1 MPGTD
6 AYDEPIKY
14 KDEMLSIN
22 VWQVVKTYKHQA
34 WNKRWHYH
42 KEIELLYM
50 QEGSME
56 IRVQD
61 ELYRLHAGNV
71 LVIGSCQ
78 PHVTRKVDEHR
89 LAYLVLHFDIR
100 QYLDAAALLHYRFFA
115 ELDRPLSVLN
125 PVIHAGPALQA
136 ELARSITAIHEEM
149 QAMDKAFKMAA
160 SLHVKHILLKLF
172 RSDPRDAIHEHD
184 PMATAALYAAIDY
197 VQSRLSTKI
206 DMKEVSEKVNMNYY
220 YFSKFF
226 KKKMGVSFVEYVN
239 LQKIKKAQQL
249 LLTEDSSMTE
259 IAEKVGI
266 HNMAHFYSLFRRY
279 NQCSPKAY
287 VRRVSPPPS
296 SDREPST

>member
-1 MPGTD
+1 MPEGN
-6 AYDEPIKY
+6 AYDEPIIY

-50 QEGSME
+50 LEGSMDVR
-56 IRVQD
+56 IQD
-61 ELYRLHAGNV
+61 ELYRLSEGSV

-78 PHVTRKVDEHR
+78 PHVTRKADEHR
-89 LAYLVLHFDIR
+89 LSYLVLHFDIR

-115 ELDRPLSVLN
+115 ELDRPLSALN
-125 PVIHAGPALQA
+125 PIIHADPALQS
-136 ELARSITAIHEEM
+136 ELARMILAIHEEM
-149 QAMDKAFKMAA
+149 QAMCKGFKMAA
-160 SLHVKHILLKLF
+160 SLCVKHILLKLF
-172 RSDPRDAIHEHD
+172 RSDPRDMIHEQD
-184 PMATAALYAAIDY
+184 PMATAALYDAIDY
-197 VQSRLSTKI
+197 VQSRLSAKI
-206 DMKEVSEKVNMNYY
+206 DMKEVSEQVNMNYY

-279 NQCSPKAY
+279 NHCSPKAY

-296 SDREPST
+296 PESEPLT